1 MKKIAVW
8 KRLSTWLLFSKKR
21 IIVVV
26 GVVLV
31 CLFGFWKIFINKSDK
46 VSYQTATVEKKTLIS
61 SVSASGKAIS
71 TNILEINTKATGV
84 VKKVYV
90 KEGDTVYKG
99 QKIAELT
106 LDSAGELSYLQ
117 ALNSYQSA
125 KNSLE
130 SANSSLYSLQ
140 SSAFSANQKFINDA
154 VARSLATDDPTYIQQ
169 YADWKAAEAKY
180 NQQAAVIAQAK
191 TNLSNA
197 SLSLSTLSPIITSSY
212 SGKIENLSL
221 TEGLN
226 ITGQKR
232 VATVSLSGTP
242 IVEVSLSEV
251 DVNKVKIGQ
260 RAVVTFDSLTDKT
273 FTGVVAT
280 LDRLGSTSSNV
291 TTYVANIKLDSKSSE
306 ILPNMAGTAKITINS
321 VVDSLV
327 IPSSAIQTTNNM
339 YYAKVLKEGREEL
352 VEVSLGIEG
361 DDGVEVKSGLSEGQT
376 VITGTTSVSKTTKS
390 TTSTKSV
397 FSSVGGGGGGML
409 PR

>member
-1 MKKIAVW
+1 MKNLK
-8 KRLSTWLLFSKKR
+8 LLNKVTSWVFSSKKR
-21 IIVVV
+21 LIVVV
-26 GVVLV
+26 GIFLV
-31 CLFGFWKIFINKSDK
+31 CIFGSWKIFVNKSDK
-46 VSYQTATVEKKTLIS
+46 VSYQTAVVEKKTLIS
-61 SVSASGKAIS
+61 SVSASGKAVS
-71 TNILEINTKATGV
+71 TNILEMNTKATGV
-84 VKKVYV
+84 VKKVFV

-99 QKIAELT
+99 QKIAELA

-125 KNSLE
+125 KNSLD

-140 SSAFSANQKFINDA
+140 SSAFSVNQKFINDA
-154 VARSLATDDPTYIQQ
+154 VARSLATDDPTYIEQ

-180 NQQAAVIAQAK
+180 NQQTAVIAQAK

-197 SLSLSTLSPIITSSY
+197 SLSLSMLSPVITSAY

-232 VATVSLSGTP
+232 IATISLSGTP

-260 RAVVTFDSLTDKT
+260 KVIVTFDSLTDKT
-273 FTGVVAT
+273 FTGVVVT
-280 LDRLGSTSSNV
+280 TDRLGTTTSNV
-291 TTYVANIKLDSKSSE
+291 TSYVANIKLDSKSSE

-327 IPSSAIQTTNNM
+327 IPSSAIQTNNNIS
-339 YYAKVLKEGREEL
+339 YVKVLSAGKEEL
-352 VEVSLGIEG
+352 VEVVLGVEG

-376 VITGTTSVSKTTKS
+376 VITGTNSISKTTKS
-390 TTSTKSV
+390 TTSTRSV
-397 FSSVGGGGGGML
+397 FSSVGGGGMM

>member
-1 MKKIAVW
+1 MKNLK
-8 KRLSTWLLFSKKR
+8 LLNKVTSWVFSSKKR
-21 IIVVV
+21 LIVVV
-26 GVVLV
+26 GIFLV
-31 CLFGFWKIFINKSDK
+31 CIFGSWKIFVNKSDK
-46 VSYQTATVEKKTLIS
+46 VSYQTAVVEKKTLIS
-61 SVSASGKAIS
+61 SVSASGKAVS
-71 TNILEINTKATGV
+71 TNILEMNTKATGV
-84 VKKVYV
+84 VKKVFV

-99 QKIAELT
+99 QKIAELA

-125 KNSLE
+125 KNSLD

-140 SSAFSANQKFINDA
+140 SSAFSVNQKFINDA
-154 VARSLATDDPTYIQQ
+154 VARSLATDDPTYIEQ

-180 NQQAAVIAQAK
+180 NQQTAVIAQAK

-197 SLSLSTLSPIITSSY
+197 SLSLSMLSPVITSAY

-232 VATVSLSGTP
+232 VATISLSGTP

-260 RAVVTFDSLTDKT
+260 KVIVTFDSLTDKT
-273 FTGVVAT
+273 FTGVVVT
-280 LDRLGSTSSNV
+280 TDRLGTTTSNV
-291 TTYVANIKLDSKSSE
+291 TSYVANIKLDSKSSE

-327 IPSSAIQTTNNM
+327 IPSSAIQTNNNIS
-339 YYAKVLKEGREEL
+339 YVKVLSAGKEEL
-352 VEVSLGIEG
+352 VEVVLGVEG
-361 DDGVEVKSGLSEGQT
+361 DDGVEVKSGLSEGQI
-376 VITGTTSVSKTTKS
+376 VITGTNSISKTTKS
-390 TTSTKSV
+390 TTSTRSV
-397 FSSVGGGGGGML
+397 FSSVGGGMM

>member
-21 IIVVV
+21 IIVVF

-31 CLFGFWKIFINKSDK
+31 CLFGFWKVFINKSDK

-117 ALNSYQSA
+117 VLNSYQSA

-197 SLSLSTLSPIITSSY
+197 SLSLSMLSPIITSSY

-232 VATVSLSGTP
+232 VATISLSGTP
-242 IVEVSLSEV
+242 IVEVGLSEV

-339 YYAKVLKEGREEL
+339 YYAKVLKEGKEEL
-352 VEVSLGIEG
+352 VEVGLGIEG
-361 DDGVEVKSGLSEGQT
+361 DDGVEVKFGLSEGQT
-376 VITGTTSVSKTTKS
+376 VITGTTSISKTTKS

-397 FSSVGGGGGGML
+397 FSSVGGGGGML